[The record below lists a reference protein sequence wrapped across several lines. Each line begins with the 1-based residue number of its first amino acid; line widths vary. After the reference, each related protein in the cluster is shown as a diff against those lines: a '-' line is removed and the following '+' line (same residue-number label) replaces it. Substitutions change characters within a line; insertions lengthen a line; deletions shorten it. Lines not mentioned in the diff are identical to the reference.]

1 MENITNP
8 DLVFNV
14 AQLLKER
21 VGSTRRL
28 AIESRSLTL
37 YDEETE
43 DGGAVEALD
52 LNGSVKVTRL
62 GDGLLVQGDVEAK
75 VQLQCSRCL
84 DDISLPVDASL
95 EEQFQPT
102 VDVET
107 GRPIKREEEEEDDTI
122 FLIDTNHL
130 MDLTEPVRQALL
142 VAIPM
147 RPLCREDCQGLCV
160 VCGANLNYT
169 DCGHRQQTEDKR
181 WEALRALN
189 ISDFP
194 VDKNAN

>member
-1 MENITNP
+1 MESNTNN

-28 AIESRSLTL
+28 TLESPSLNL
-37 YDEETE
+37 YDENTEEGETL
-43 DGGAVEALD
+43 EARD
-52 LNGSVKVTRL
+52 VRGNAKVTRL
-62 GDGLLVQGDVEAK
+62 NDGVLVQGDVEAN

-84 DDISLPVDASL
+84 EDLSLPVEARL

-107 GRPIKREEEEEDDTI
+107 GHAITRAEDEEDDTV
-122 FLIDTNHL
+122 FKIDANHL
-130 MDLTEPVRQALL
+130 MDLTEPVRPALL

-147 RPLCREDCQGLCV
+147 RPLCREDCRGLCPE
-160 VCGANLNYT
+160 CGASLNYV
-169 DCGHRQQTEDKR
+169 DCGHNQESPDSR
-181 WEALRALN
+181 WEALKALN
-189 ISDFP
+189 IADFP

>member
-1 MENITNP
+1 MEDNRNP

-28 AIESRSLTL
+28 KLESPLLTL
-37 YDEETE
+37 YNEDEGEEGTL
-43 DGGAVEALD
+43 EASD
-52 LNGSVKVTRL
+52 LKGEAKVTRL
-62 GDGLLVQGDVEAK
+62 GDGVLVQGDVEAN
-75 VQLQCSRCL
+75 VHLQCSRCL
-84 DDISLPVDASL
+84 EDISIPVDARL

-107 GRPIKREEEEEDDTI
+107 GKAITKVESDEDDTT
-122 FLIDTNHL
+122 FTIDSNHM

-142 VAIPM
+142 VALPM
-147 RPLCREDCQGLCV
+147 RPLCREDCKGLCV
-160 VCGANLNYT
+160 ECGANLNYV
-169 DCGHRQQTEDKR
+169 DCGHRQEESDSR

-189 ISDFP
+189 IADFP